1 MKFVPL
7 ASGSKANSYLVA
19 ADNTAVLIDF
29 GLSIREGEKRLAA
42 IGVNPAEIAALFITH
57 NHQDHSK
64 NACKLANKYKIP
76 IYANA
81 VTSGYLQK
89 KADLNVEFVII
100 QDDFQIS
107 ELSCALFSTWHDMP
121 GSVGISV
128 SDGKTRA
135 TVITDTG
142 KFGQEM
148 INYAE
153 MSEVLVLEANY
164 DSNMLRQGHYPGFI
178 KKRIDSEFG
187 HLSNDDA
194 LRFID
199 RCKLEKLE
207 TIYLGH
213 ISENNNSKMLVE
225 KLFTDKLICDRQLDV
240 NVEVAYQ
247 HRVSNPYYSN
257 ESEALRA

>member
-19 ADNTAVLIDF
+19 AENTAVLIDF
-29 GLSIREGEKRLAA
+29 GLSIREGERRLTT
-42 IGVNPAEIAALFITH
+42 IGVNPAEIAAIFITH
-57 NHQDHSK
+57 NHQDHMK
-64 NACKLANKYKIP
+64 NACKLANKYNIP
-76 IYANA
+76 VYANA
-81 VTSGYLQK
+81 ITSGYLQK
-89 KADLNVEFVII
+89 RAELNVEFVII

-107 ELSCALFSTWHDMP
+107 ELTCSLFPTWHDMP

-128 SDGKTRA
+128 SDGVTRA

-164 DSNMLRQGHYPGFI
+164 DSNMLRQGNYPGFI

-199 RCKLEKLE
+199 SCKLEKLE

-213 ISENNNSKMLVE
+213 LSLNNNSRMLVE
-225 KLFTDKLICDRQLDV
+225 KLFTDKLIGDRQLAV
-240 NVEVAYQ
+240 SVEVAYQ
-247 HRVSNPYYSN
+247 HRVSNPYYSSK
-257 ESEALRA
+257 SEALRA